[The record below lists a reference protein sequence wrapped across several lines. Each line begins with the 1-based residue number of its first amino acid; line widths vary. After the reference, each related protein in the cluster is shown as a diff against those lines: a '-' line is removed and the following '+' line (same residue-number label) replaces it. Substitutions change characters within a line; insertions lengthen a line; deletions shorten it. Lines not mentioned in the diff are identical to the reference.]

1 MMAGAYL
8 MGEGKVS
15 LCECW
20 ARDGIQ
26 NWPERIPAE
35 SKAEIV
41 NAVLSAGFAEAEVA
55 SLVPPRTTS
64 QFDDALEVL
73 QLLSRPDGVK
83 TRVIVP
89 NVRGL
94 ERALAANEA
103 TGAITTIG
111 FPISA
116 SESHNRANLG
126 RSREDSMMIARQI
139 IKTAL
144 DEGFDVVGS
153 VSTALGCPIEG
164 IVHPEQVMAMVDEL
178 YDAGLR
184 RMMLADSTGLADP
197 VSAQRLYEGA
207 SARYP
212 DVEWIAHFHDTRGRG
227 MANTLAALAGG
238 ATMVDSCFGGI
249 GGEPDS
255 VAHGHV
261 GEAGN
266 VVTEDLVS
274 MLAQMGTPLD
284 VTPDRVVE
292 IGRRVETIM
301 GRQLRSQVLRSG
313 PGLEARPTQATAG
326 G

>member
-1 MMAGAYL
+1 MAYPRI
-8 MGEGKVS
+8 S

-26 NWPERIPAE
+26 NWPQQIPADE
-35 SKAEIV
+35 KAEII
-41 NAVLSAGFAEAEVA
+41 NSVLASGFAEAEVA
-55 SLVPPRTTS
+55 SFVPPRTTS
-64 QFDDALEVL
+64 QFEDALEVL
-73 QLLSRPDGVK
+73 QMLVRPEGVK

-89 NVRGL
+89 NHRGL

-126 RSREDSMMIARQI
+126 RSREESMVIAREI
-139 IKTAL
+139 IATAL
-144 DEGFDVVGS
+144 EAGLDVVGS

-164 IVHPEQVMAMVDEL
+164 VVPPEQVMLMVDEL

-184 RMMLADSTGLADP
+184 RLMLADSTGLADP
-197 VSAQRLYEGA
+197 TSARGLYERA
-207 SARYP
+207 SACYP
-212 DVEWIAHFHDTRGRG
+212 DIEWIAHFHDTRGRG
-227 MANTLAALAGG
+227 IANTLAAIQGG
-238 ATMVDSCFGGI
+238 ATTVDSCFGGL

-255 VAHGHV
+255 VEHEHV

-274 MLAQMGTPLD
+274 MLGQMEIPLD
-284 VTPDRVVE
+284 VSPSRVLE
-292 IGRRVETIM
+292 IGRRVEAIM

-313 PGLEARPTQATAG
+313 PGLEARPTTKTGA
-326 G
+326 

>member
-1 MMAGAYL
+1 MH
-8 MGEGKVS
+8 KVS
-15 LCECW
+15 FCECW

-26 NWPERIPAE
+26 NWPERIPADV
-35 SKAEIV
+35 KAEIL
-41 NAVLSAGFAEAEVA
+41 NAVLLAGFAEAEVA
-55 SLVPPRTTS
+55 SFVPPRTTA
-64 QFDDALEVL
+64 QFEDALEVL
-73 QLLSRPDGVK
+73 ELLTRPDGVK

-89 NVRGL
+89 NQRGL
-94 ERALAANEA
+94 ERALLANEA

-126 RSREDSMMIARQI
+126 RGRAESMMMARQI
-139 IKTAL
+139 IETTL
-144 DEGFDVVGS
+144 DQDLEVVGS

-164 IVHPEQVMAMVDEL
+164 FVPPEQVMTMVDEL
-178 YDAGLR
+178 YDVGLR
-184 RMMLADSTGLADP
+184 RIMLADSTGLADP
-197 VSAQRLYEGA
+197 VSAQSLYERA
-207 SARYP
+207 AARHP

-238 ATMVDSCFGGI
+238 ASMVDSCFGGV

-274 MLAQMGTPLD
+274 VLAQMGAPLD
-284 VTPDRVVE
+284 ISPDRVLE
-292 IGRRVETIM
+292 IGRRVEEVM

-313 PGLEARPTQATAG
+313 PGLEGQPTSPIAAS
-326 G
+326 

>member
-1 MMAGAYL
+1 L
-8 MGEGKVS
+8 HKVS
-15 LCECW
+15 FCECW

-26 NWPERIPAE
+26 NWPERIPGEA
-35 SKAEIV
+35 KAEIL

-55 SLVPPRTTS
+55 SFVPPRTTA
-64 QFDDALEVL
+64 QFGDALEVL
-73 QLLSRPDGVK
+73 ELLSRPDGVK

-89 NVRGL
+89 NQRGL

-126 RSREDSMMIARQI
+126 RSRGESMAIARQI
-139 IKTAL
+139 IETAL
-144 DEGFDVVGS
+144 DQGLDVVGS

-164 IVHPEQVMAMVDEL
+164 FVSPEQVMRMVDEL

-184 RMMLADSTGLADP
+184 RIMLADSTGLADP
-197 VSAQRLYEGA
+197 VSAQSLYECA

-212 DVEWIAHFHDTRGRG
+212 EVEWIAHFHDTRGRG

-238 ATMVDSCFGGI
+238 ASVVDSCFGGV

-274 MLAQMGTPLD
+274 MLAQMGAPLD
-284 VTPDRVVE
+284 VTLGRVLE
-292 IGRRVETIM
+292 IGRRVEEVM

-313 PGLEARPTQATAG
+313 PGLEAQPISPTAAS
-326 G
+326 

>member
-1 MMAGAYL
+1 MEL
-8 MGEGKVS
+8 GKVS
-15 LCECW
+15 FCECW

-26 NWPERIPAE
+26 NWPDRIPADR
-35 SKAEIV
+35 KAEIL
-41 NAVLSAGFAEAEVA
+41 NAVLACGFAEAEVA
-55 SLVPPRTTS
+55 SFVPPRTTS
-64 QFDDALEVL
+64 QFEDALDVFQTLE
-73 QLLSRPDGVK
+73 RPDGVK

-89 NVRGL
+89 NQRGL
-94 ERALAANEA
+94 ERALSANEV

-126 RSREDSMMIARQI
+126 CPREESMVIAREI
-139 IKTAL
+139 IRAASDAGL
-144 DEGFDVVGS
+144 DVVGS

-164 IVHPEQVMAMVDEL
+164 FVAPEQVMSMVDEL

-197 VSAQRLYEGA
+197 TSAQRLYERA

-227 MANTLAALAGG
+227 MANTLAALVGG
-238 ATMVDSCFGGI
+238 ATMVDSCFGGV

-284 VTPDRVVE
+284 VDPDQVLE
-292 IGRRVETIM
+292 IGRRVEVVM
-301 GRQLRSQVLRSG
+301 GRSLRSQVLRSG
-313 PGLEARPTQATAG
+313 PGLEARPAGATAG

>member
-1 MMAGAYL
+1 MEL
-8 MGEGKVS
+8 RKVS

-26 NWPERIPAE
+26 NWPEHIAPEA
-35 SKAEIV
+35 KAEIL
-41 NAVLSAGFAEAEVA
+41 NAVLASGFAEAEVA
-55 SLVPPRTTS
+55 SFVPPRTTS
-64 QFDDALEVL
+64 QFEDALDVL
-73 QLLSRPDGVK
+73 QLLKRPDGVK
-83 TRVIVP
+83 TRVVVP
-89 NVRGL
+89 NQRGL
-94 ERALAANEA
+94 ERALSANEA

-126 RSREDSMMIARQI
+126 RPREESLVIARQI
-139 IKTAL
+139 IATAL
-144 DEGFDVVGS
+144 AAGFDVVGS

-164 IVHPEQVMAMVDEL
+164 FVPPEQVMSMVDEL

-197 VSAQRLYEGA
+197 VSAQRLYEQA

-238 ATMVDSCFGGI
+238 ATMVDSCFGGV

-284 VTPDRVVE
+284 VSPDRVLE
-292 IGRRVETIM
+292 IGRRVEAVM
-301 GRQLRSQVLRSG
+301 GRSLRSQVLRSG
-313 PGLEARPTQATAG
+313 PGLEARHAIPISAG
-326 G
+326 

>member
-1 MMAGAYL
+1 MS
-8 MGEGKVS
+8 ESSKVA

-26 NWPERIPAE
+26 NWPEHIGAQAK
-35 SKAEIV
+35 SEIL
-41 NAVLSAGFAEAEVA
+41 NAALACGFAEAEVA
-55 SLVPPRTTS
+55 SFVPPRTTT
-64 QFDDALEVL
+64 QFEDALEVL
-73 QLLSRPDGVK
+73 QLLDRPDGVK

-89 NVRGL
+89 NLRGL
-94 ERALAANEA
+94 ERALAANA
-103 TGAITTIG
+103 LTGAITTVG

-126 RSREDSMMIARQI
+126 RSRQESIEIAQAI
-139 IKTAL
+139 IRTTL
-144 DEGFDVVGS
+144 DEGLDVVAS

-164 IVHPEQVMAMVDEL
+164 FVPPENVLRMVDEL

-197 VSAQRLYEGA
+197 VSAQRLYERA
-207 SARYP
+207 STRYP

-227 MANTLAALAGG
+227 MANTLAAIAGG
-238 ATMVDSCFGGI
+238 ATMVDSCFGGV

-284 VTPDRVVE
+284 VAPDRVLE
-292 IGRRVETIM
+292 IGRRVEGVM

-313 PGLEARPTQATAG
+313 PGLEARAQPPTVTT
-326 G
+326 

>member
-1 MMAGAYL
+1 MFL
-8 MGEGKVS
+8 EKVS
-15 LCECW
+15 FCECW

-26 NWPERIPAE
+26 NWRDRIPAE
-35 SKAEIV
+35 AKAEIL

-55 SLVPPRTTS
+55 SFVPPRTTS
-64 QFDDALEVL
+64 QFEDALEVL
-73 QLLSRPDGVK
+73 RFLRRPDGVK

-89 NVRGL
+89 NQRGL
-94 ERALAANEA
+94 ERALSANEA

-126 RSREDSMMIARQI
+126 RPRAESMAIARQI
-139 IKTAL
+139 IGTAL
-144 DEGFDVVGS
+144 DHGLDVVGS

-164 IVHPEQVMAMVDEL
+164 FVPPEQVMRMVDEL

-184 RMMLADSTGLADP
+184 RIMLSDSTGLADP
-197 VSAQRLYEGA
+197 VSAQGLYERA
-207 SARYP
+207 SARHP

-238 ATMVDSCFGGI
+238 ASMVDSCFGGV

-274 MLAQMGTPLD
+274 VLAQMEVPLD
-284 VTPDRVVE
+284 VSPARVLE
-292 IGRRVETIM
+292 IGRRVEEVM
-301 GRQLRSQVLRSG
+301 GHRLRSQVLRSG
-313 PGLEARPTQATAG
+313 PGLEAQATGVVAVS
-326 G
+326 